1 MILFHR
7 MVIIMNNDIFSNII
21 VNIAILMIIGYILP
35 KTNFFKRTVF
45 EHQKSTTE
53 KILLGILFGLIG
65 IVSTYT
71 GIRINGAIA
80 NTRVIGV
87 IAGGF
92 LGGPFVGA
100 LAGIIAG
107 LHRYAIDINGFTG
120 LACAISTI
128 TEGLIGGYMYKQIRS
143 SKFKYRLIF
152 FSTFL
157 AEIIQMLI
165 ILIVARPFADALE
178 LVKVISIPMIVL
190 NSIGVVI
197 FVDGIYTVQK
207 NLDQQSALHLK
218 LAFDLAEL
226 CLPYLRKGLSH
237 VQSMQETVKIIWSNL
252 DAYSVIISNQE
263 SVVSFAGE
271 DIRKNTHF
279 DSLFNDEFI
288 RCMKQ
293 RRTLILHEEE
303 LRKYKFEN
311 QFKRIMIAPLIRNE
325 QVIGTLCICDQKFKE
340 KIETDLEFINGLTS
354 LFSAQLELSE
364 IDYQKK
370 LLEKAELKALQYQI
384 NPHFLFNALNT
395 ISAYC
400 RENPDRARS
409 LLLALSSYFRN
420 TLSTHKEMIDIH
432 EEIEHV
438 LSYLEIEKARFED
451 RLEVNINVSPD
462 LHFMVPNFILQPLIE
477 NSIKHGMKTS
487 LKIDINI
494 EEIKDILQITI
505 RDNGNGIQ
513 KHIIENLYK
522 NKHDKDKIGLAN
534 THHRLMSIYPNNKGL
549 SIKSIPSVETI
560 ISMRIPKLGV

>member
-1 MILFHR
+1 MISFHWTVR
-7 MVIIMNNDIFSNII
+7 IMINDIFSNII
-21 VNIAILMIIGYILP
+21 VNIALLMIIGYILP
-35 KTNFFKRTVF
+35 KTRFFKRTVF
-45 EHQKSTTE
+45 EHQKNTFE
-53 KILLGILFGLIG
+53 KVLLGVLFGSIG
-65 IVSTYT
+65 ILSTYT

-92 LGGPFVGA
+92 LGGPFVGVI
-100 LAGIIAG
+100 AGVFAG

-152 FSTFL
+152 FSTFI

-178 LVKVISIPMIVL
+178 LVKVISIPMIVF

-226 CLPYLRKGLSH
+226 CLPFLRKGLSH

-271 DIRKNTHF
+271 DIQSKIQF
-279 DSLFNDEFI
+279 DSLFNNEFT
-288 RCMKQ
+288 RCMRLKK
-293 RRTLILHEEE
+293 TIILHEEE

-477 NSIKHGMKTS
+477 NSIKHGMKAN
-487 LKIDINI
+487 LRIDIDI
-494 EEIKDILQITI
+494 EVIKDILQITI

-522 NKHDKDKIGLAN
+522 NRHDKDKIGLAN

-549 SIKSIPSVETI
+549 NIKSVPSVETI
-560 ISMRIPKLGV
+560 ISMKIPRLGV

>member
-1 MILFHR
+1 MYMI
-7 MVIIMNNDIFSNII
+7 NDILGNIV

-35 KTNFFKRTVF
+35 KMKFFRKTIF
-45 EHQKSTTE
+45 EHEKSTSE
-53 KILLGILFGLIG
+53 KIFLGMIFGSIGILA
-65 IVSTYT
+65 TYT

-92 LGGPFVGA
+92 LGGPLVGV

-107 LHRYAIDINGFTG
+107 VHRYAIDINGFTG

-128 TEGLIGGYMYKQIRS
+128 TEGLIGGFMYKRIRS
-143 SKFKYRLIF
+143 SKRKYRLIF
-152 FSTFL
+152 YTTFV
-157 AEIIQMLI
+157 AEIIQMLV
-165 ILIVARPFADALE
+165 ILLIARPFADALE

-218 LAFDLAEL
+218 LAFDLAEM
-226 CLPYLRKGLSH
+226 CLPYLRKGLNH
-237 VQSMQETVKIIWSNL
+237 IKSMQETVKTIWSNSESYAVL
-252 DAYSVIISNQE
+252 ISDQEKIIAY
-263 SVVSFAGE
+263 AGE
-271 DIRKNTHF
+271 NIQALPEFNTMFKYELKH
-279 DSLFNDEFI
+279 
-288 RCMKQ
+288 CMSTNK
-293 RRTLILHEEE
+293 TIILHEKE
-303 LRKYKFEN
+303 LSIYKLD
-311 QFKRIMIAPLIRNE
+311 QSFKRILIAPLTRNNL
-325 QVIGTLCICDQKFKE
+325 VIGTLSICDQKFKE

-370 LLEKAELKALQYQI
+370 LLEKAELRALQYQI

-438 LSYLEIEKARFED
+438 LSYLEIEKARFES
-451 RLEVNINVSPD
+451 RLEVNIDISPD
-462 LHFMVPNFILQPLIE
+462 LHFLVPNFIIQPLIE
-477 NSIKHGMKTS
+477 NSIKHGMKSS
-487 LKIDINI
+487 LKVDIKI
-494 EEIKDILQITI
+494 KEIKDVLQITI
-505 RDNGNGIQ
+505 IDNGNGIQ
-513 KHIIENLYK
+513 KNIIENFYK
-522 NKHDKDKIGLAN
+522 NQQDTEKIGLAN
-534 THHRLMSIYPNNKGL
+534 THHRLKSIYPNNAGL
-549 SIKSIPSVETI
+549 LIQSVPSIQTTISMSIP
-560 ISMRIPKLGV
+560 RLGV

>member
-1 MILFHR
+1 MI
-7 MVIIMNNDIFSNII
+7 NDILGNIV

-35 KTNFFKRTVF
+35 KTKFFRRTVF
-45 EHQKSTTE
+45 EHQKSTLE
-53 KILLGILFGLIG
+53 KILLGTLFGCIG
-65 IVSTYT
+65 ILATYT

-107 LHRYAIDINGFTG
+107 IHRYGIDINGFTG

-128 TEGLIGGYMYKQIRS
+128 TEGLIGGFMYKRIRS
-143 SKFKYRLIF
+143 SKRKYRMIF
-152 FSTFL
+152 YTTFV

-165 ILIVARPFADALE
+165 ILLIARPFADALE
-178 LVKVISIPMIVL
+178 LVKVISVPMIVL

-207 NLDQQSALHLK
+207 NLDQQSAVHLK
-218 LAFDLAEL
+218 LAFDLAEM

-237 VQSMQETVKIIWSNL
+237 IQSMQETVKTIWSNS
-252 DAYSVIISNQE
+252 DAHAVIMSDHDKIIASAGE
-263 SVVSFAGE
+263 SVQKLPE
-271 DIRKNTHF
+271 
-279 DSLFNDEFI
+279 FNQMFNVELK
-288 RCMKQ
+288 RCMSFNK
-293 RRTLILHEEE
+293 TIILHEEE
-303 LRKYKFEN
+303 LKKYKLD
-311 QFKRIMIAPLIRNE
+311 QSFKRILIAPLIRNGNA
-325 QVIGTLCICDQKFKE
+325 IGTLSICDQKFKE

-370 LLEKAELKALQYQI
+370 LLEKAELRALQYQI

-462 LHFMVPNFILQPLIE
+462 LHFLVPNFIIQPLIE
-477 NSIKHGMKTS
+477 NSIKHGMKSS
-487 LKIDINI
+487 LKVDIEI
-494 EEIKDILQITI
+494 EEIKEVLHITI
-505 RDNGNGIQ
+505 IDNGNGIQ
-513 KHIIENLYK
+513 KHIIDNLYK

-534 THHRLMSIYPNNKGL
+534 THYRLKSIYPNNKGL
-549 SIKSIPSVETI
+549 AINSVPSIQTI
-560 ISMRIPKLGV
+560 ISMNIPRLGV

>member
-1 MILFHR
+1 MILFHW
-7 MVIIMNNDIFSNII
+7 MVKIMINDIFSNII
-21 VNIAILMIIGYILP
+21 VNIAILMIIGYVLP
-35 KTNFFKRTVF
+35 KTRFFKRTVF
-45 EHQKSTTE
+45 EHQKSTLE
-53 KILLGILFGLIG
+53 KVLLGVLFGSIG
-65 IVSTYT
+65 ILATYS

-128 TEGLIGGYMYKQIRS
+128 TEGLIGGYMYKRIRS
-143 SKFKYRLIF
+143 SKNKYRIIF
-152 FSTFL
+152 LSTFV

-165 ILIVARPFADALE
+165 ILLIARPFTDALE

-218 LAFDLAEL
+218 LAFDLAEM

-237 VQSMQETVKIIWSNL
+237 VQSMQATVKTIWTNL
-252 DAYSVIISNQE
+252 DAYSVLMCDLDR
-263 SVVSFAGE
+263 VVSYAGV
-271 DIRKNTHF
+271 DIQKQSNFNYLF
-279 DSLFNDEFI
+279 DNEFK
-288 RCMKQ
+288 RCIKQ
-293 RRTLILHEEE
+293 KKTIILHEEE
-303 LRKYKFEN
+303 LKKYNYELY
-311 QFKRIMIAPLIRNE
+311 FKRIMIAPLVRNG
-325 QVIGTLCICDQKFKE
+325 QVIGTLSICDQKFKE
-340 KIETDLEFINGLTS
+340 KIETDVEFINGLTS

-364 IDYQKK
+364 VDYQKK
-370 LLEKAELKALQYQI
+370 LLEKAELRALQYQI

-409 LLLALSSYFRN
+409 LLLSLSSYFRN

-451 RLEVNINVSPD
+451 RLEVNIRISPD

-477 NSIKHGMKTS
+477 NSIKHGMKSS
-487 LKIDINI
+487 LRVDIHI
-494 EEIKDILQITI
+494 EEINNELHITI
-505 RDNGNGIQ
+505 KDNGNGIQ
-513 KHIIENLYK
+513 KHIIDNLYT
-522 NKHDKDKIGLAN
+522 NKHDRDKIGLAN
-534 THHRLMSIYPNNKGL
+534 THHRLKSIYPNNKGL
-549 SIKSIPSVETI
+549 NIKSIPSVETI
-560 ISMRIPKLGV
+560 ISMNIPRLGL

>member
-45 EHQKSTTE
+45 EHQKSTIE

-107 LHRYAIDINGFTG
+107 LHRFAIDINGFTG

-165 ILIVARPFADALE
+165 ILIVARPFSDALE

-271 DIRKNTHF
+271 DIQRNTQF

-494 EEIKDILQITI
+494 EEIKDNLQITI

-549 SIKSIPSVETI
+549 SIKSVPSVETI
-560 ISMRIPKLGV
+560 ITMRIPKLGV

>member
-1 MILFHR
+1 MLLFFWTVTF
-7 MVIIMNNDIFSNII
+7 MLNDILGNIV

-35 KTNFFKRTVF
+35 KMKFFRKTVF
-45 EHQKSTTE
+45 EHQKSTVE
-53 KILLGILFGLIG
+53 KVFLGILFGCIG
-65 IVSTYT
+65 ILATYT

-92 LGGPFVGA
+92 LGGPLVGV

-107 LHRYAIDINGFTG
+107 VHRFAIDINGFTG

-128 TEGLIGGYMYKQIRS
+128 TEGLIGGFMYKRIRS
-143 SKFKYRLIF
+143 SKHKYRLIF
-152 FSTFL
+152 YTTFV

-165 ILIVARPFADALE
+165 ILLIARPYSDALE
-178 LVKVISIPMIVL
+178 LVKVISVPMIVL

-218 LAFDLAEL
+218 LAFDLAEM
-226 CLPYLRKGLSH
+226 CLPYLRKGLNH
-237 VQSMQETVKIIWSNL
+237 VKSMQETVKTIWSNSESYAVL
-252 DAYSVIISNQE
+252 ISNQDN
-263 SVVSFAGE
+263 VIAFAGE
-271 DIRKNTHF
+271 NILKLPEF
-279 DSLFNDEFI
+279 DTMFNIELKH
-288 RCMKQ
+288 CMNANK
-293 RRTLILHEEE
+293 TIILHEDE
-303 LRKYKFEN
+303 LRKYKLN
-311 QFKRIMIAPLIRNE
+311 QAFKRILIAPLVRNNN
-325 QVIGTLCICDQKFKE
+325 VIGTLSICDQKFKE

-420 TLSTHKEMIDIH
+420 TLSTHKDMIDIH

-451 RLEVNINVSPD
+451 RLEVVIDVSPD
-462 LHFMVPNFILQPLIE
+462 LHFLVPNFILQPLIE
-477 NSIKHGMKTS
+477 NSIKHGMKNT
-487 LKIDINI
+487 LKV
-494 EEIKDILQITI
+494 EIKIIEVKDVLHITI
-505 RDNGNGIQ
+505 IDNGNGIQ

-522 NKHDKDKIGLAN
+522 NQQDKDKIGLAN
-534 THHRLMSIYPNNKGL
+534 THHRLKSIYPNNVGL
-549 SIKSIPSVETI
+549 MIHSVPEVQTT
-560 ISMRIPKLGV
+560 ISMNIPKLGI

>member
-1 MILFHR
+1 MISFHWTVR
-7 MVIIMNNDIFSNII
+7 IMINDIFSNII
-21 VNIAILMIIGYILP
+21 VNIALLMIIGYILP
-35 KTNFFKRTVF
+35 KTRFFKRTVF
-45 EHQKSTTE
+45 EHQKNTFE
-53 KILLGILFGLIG
+53 KVLLGVLFGSIG
-65 IVSTYT
+65 ILSTYT

-92 LGGPFVGA
+92 LGGPFVGVI
-100 LAGIIAG
+100 AGVFAG

-152 FSTFL
+152 FSTFI

-165 ILIVARPFADALE
+165 ILIVARPFTDALE
-178 LVKVISIPMIVL
+178 LVKVISIPMIVF

-226 CLPYLRKGLSH
+226 CLPFLRKGLSH

-271 DIRKNTHF
+271 DIQSKIQF
-279 DSLFNDEFI
+279 DSLFNNEFT
-288 RCMKQ
+288 RCMRLKK
-293 RRTLILHEEE
+293 TIILHEEE

-477 NSIKHGMKTS
+477 NSIKHGMKAN
-487 LKIDINI
+487 LRIDIDI
-494 EEIKDILQITI
+494 EVIKDILQITI

-522 NKHDKDKIGLAN
+522 NRHDKDKIGLAN

-549 SIKSIPSVETI
+549 NIKSVPSVETI
-560 ISMRIPKLGV
+560 ISMKIPRLGV

>member
-1 MILFHR
+1 MILFHWTV
-7 MVIIMNNDIFSNII
+7 MIMINDIFSNII
-21 VNIAILMIIGYILP
+21 VNIAMLMIIGYVLP
-35 KTNFFKRTVF
+35 KTRFFRRTVF
-45 EHQKSTTE
+45 EHQKSTQE
-53 KILLGILFGLIG
+53 KILLGIIFGLIG
-65 IVSTYT
+65 IISTYT

-128 TEGLIGGYMYKQIRS
+128 TEGLIGGYMYKRIRS
-143 SKFKYRLIF
+143 SKLKYRLIF
-152 FSTFL
+152 FSTFI
-157 AEIIQMLI
+157 AEVIQMLI
-165 ILIVARPFADALE
+165 ILAIARPFADALE

-218 LAFDLAEL
+218 LSFDLAEL
-226 CLPYLRKGLSH
+226 CLPYLRKGLTH
-237 VQSMQETVKIIWSNL
+237 VQSMQETVKIIWTNL
-252 DAYSVIISNQE
+252 DAYSVNITDQDKM
-263 SVVSFAGE
+263 VSFAGE
-271 DIRKNTHF
+271 DIQKEKGF
-279 DSLFNDEFI
+279 ELLFEHEYK
-288 RCMKQ
+288 RCMKLKK
-293 RRTLILHEEE
+293 TIILHEEE
-303 LRKYKFEN
+303 LRKYHYEHL
-311 QFKRIMIAPLIRNE
+311 FKRIMISPLVRNGC
-325 QVIGTLCICDQKFKE
+325 VIGTLSICDQKFKE
-340 KIETDLEFINGLTS
+340 KIETDLEFINGLSS

-370 LLEKAELKALQYQI
+370 LLEKAELRALQYQI

-420 TLSTHKEMIDIH
+420 TLSTHKEMVDIH

-451 RLEVNINVSPD
+451 RLEVNIKISPD

-477 NSIKHGMKTS
+477 NSIKHGMKNQ
-487 LKIDINI
+487 LKIDVLI
-494 EEIKDILQITI
+494 EEVKNVLQITI
-505 RDNGNGIQ
+505 KDNGNGIQ
-513 KHIIENLYK
+513 KHIIDNLYK
-522 NKHDKDKIGLAN
+522 NQHDKDKIGLAN
-534 THHRLMSIYPNNKGL
+534 THYRLKSIYPNNAGL
-549 SIKSIPSVETI
+549 CIKSNPSVETI
-560 ISMRIPKLGV
+560 ISMSIPRLGV

>member
-1 MILFHR
+1 
-7 MVIIMNNDIFSNII
+7 
-21 VNIAILMIIGYILP
+21 
-35 KTNFFKRTVF
+35 
-45 EHQKSTTE
+45 
-53 KILLGILFGLIG
+53 
-65 IVSTYT
+65 
-71 GIRINGAIA
+71 
-80 NTRVIGV
+80 
-87 IAGGF
+87 
-92 LGGPFVGA
+92 
-100 LAGIIAG
+100 
-107 LHRYAIDINGFTG
+107 
-120 LACAISTI
+120 
-128 TEGLIGGYMYKQIRS
+128 
-143 SKFKYRLIF
+143 
-152 FSTFL
+152 
-157 AEIIQMLI
+157 
-165 ILIVARPFADALE
+165 
-178 LVKVISIPMIVL
+178 
-190 NSIGVVI
+190 
-197 FVDGIYTVQK
+197 
-207 NLDQQSALHLK
+207 
-218 LAFDLAEL
+218 
-226 CLPYLRKGLSH
+226 
-237 VQSMQETVKIIWSNL
+237 MQETVKIIWSNL

-271 DIRKNTHF
+271 DIQRNTQF

-494 EEIKDILQITI
+494 EEIKDNLQITI

-549 SIKSIPSVETI
+549 SIKSVPSVETI
-560 ISMRIPKLGV
+560 ITMRIPKLGV